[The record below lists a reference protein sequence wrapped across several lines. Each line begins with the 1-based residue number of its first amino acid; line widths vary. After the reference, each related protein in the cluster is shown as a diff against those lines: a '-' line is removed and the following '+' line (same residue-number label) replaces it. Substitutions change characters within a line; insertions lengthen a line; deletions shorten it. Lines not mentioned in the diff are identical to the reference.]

1 MSKIDFP
8 KKLLLKKFKINT
20 TRVGKF
26 FGPVLQKSLKTPSLC
41 SVFSYYNSHVNSH
54 ILQYLIFKDLSG
66 CISITSSTK

>member
-26 FGPVLQKSLKTPSLC
+26 FGDDLQNSSKTPSLC

-54 ILQYLIFKDLSG
+54 ILQYLIFNAFSG
-66 CISITSSTK
+66 